1 MAAIDGII
9 NKINPGEPL
18 DKDIYDLP
26 PEELAKVPQTPGS
39 LRDALLALEADHS
52 FLLKNDVFTQDVIE
66 TWINYKMEKEVK
78 ALDLRPHPW
87 EFVLYYD
94 I

>member
-1 MAAIDGII
+1 
-9 NKINPGEPL
+9 
-18 DKDIYDLP
+18 
-26 PEELAKVPQTPGS
+26 
-39 LRDALLALEADHS
+39 LLALKADHA